1 MILVIDNY
9 DSFTY
14 NLVDMLLCYQQRV
27 MVYKN
32 DQITLEMIKMIGPS
46 AILISPG
53 PGSPND
59 AGICLDLVKKCYK
72 DIPILGICLG
82 HQVIAQA
89 FGGNI
94 VQAKNLLH
102 GKTDSMIHNGKDIF
116 YNVSQEFIA
125 TRYHS
130 LIVEDSNLTKE
141 LEVVARS
148 KSDNT
153 IMAIKHV
160 EYPLLGLQFH
170 PESYL
175 TKEGR
180 QIIENF
186 IDYMVVGGKNV

>member
-32 DQITLEMIKMIGPS
+32 DQITLEMIKMISPS

-53 PGSPND
+53 PGNPND

-116 YNVSQEFIA
+116 YNVPQGFIA

-160 EYPLLGLQFH
+160 AYPLIGLQFH

-175 TKEGR
+175 TKEGH

-186 IDYMVVGGKNV
+186 IDRMLVGGKNV